1 MDIGSFLLIL
11 SVLLL
16 TAMFVAKPLL
26 DKRAGSVSELE
37 SRHSS
42 LLAQREQVLTILQ
55 ELDFD
60 YNLGKIQ
67 DDDYAVQRRQ
77 LLVKGSETLMALE
90 ALETAIRKSRPK
102 VSDAVERAIADR
114 RAAAASG
121 PKQPLVADDDLERM
135 IAARKRDRSEK
146 SAGFCPQC
154 GQAIQQS
161 DKFCSKCGATIA

>member
-1 MDIGSFLLIL
+1 MDTGSILLVL
-11 SVLLL
+11 SVTLL
-16 TAMFVAKPLL
+16 TAMFIAKPLIE
-26 DKRAGSVSELE
+26 KRAGPISAIE
-37 SRHSS
+37 SKYSS
-42 LLAQREQVLTILQ
+42 LLAEREQVLNILQ

-60 YNLGKIQ
+60 FKLGKIQ
-67 DDDYAVQRRQ
+67 EDDYTVQRTQ
-77 LLVKGSETLMALE
+77 LLQKGGETLMALE
-90 ALETAIRKSRPK
+90 AIEAEIRKSRPK

-135 IAARKRDRSEK
+135 IAARKRDRNEK

-161 DKFCSKCGATIA
+161 DKFCSRCGATIA